1 MLPLQFGLGHTEL
14 QSTTKSQRLDCLRE
28 ERKRKKKKATQLFL
42 AALLRQ
48 TKRECDGSTMSSS
61 LSLSLSS
68 KNKPLCDQN
77 SFSNESKPNFNIVHV
92 TQTLSRLC

>member
-28 ERKRKKKKATQLFL
+28 ERKKKKAQLFL

-48 TKRECDGSTMSSS
+48 TKQECDGSTMSS
-61 LSLSLSS
+61 SLSLSS